1 MISKYLTEY
10 MIDANI
16 INEDDKSIIQYGIYG
31 LISTFF
37 NIATIL
43 VIGAYYQCIVESM
56 LFTIVFYFLRIYA
69 GGYHAKT
76 SGRCYLFSV
85 LITFFNFGIIH
96 RLRLEFITLTLIFMA
111 ASVIIFLTSPMDS
124 TNKPLDTIEKEVYRK
139 KSRIT
144 IFISIILYFIF
155 FFLKIYPVC
164 WAISIA
170 YANVGI
176 LLTLSAMKKQLTLH
190 L

>member
-16 INEDDKSIIQYGIYG
+16 ISEDDKSIIQYGIYG

-76 SGRCYLFSV
+76 NGQYQQ
-85 LITFFNFGIIH
+85 T
-96 RLRLEFITLTLIFMA
+96 
-111 ASVIIFLTSPMDS
+111 
-124 TNKPLDTIEKEVYRK
+124 
-139 KSRIT
+139 
-144 IFISIILYFIF
+144 
-155 FFLKIYPVC
+155 
-164 WAISIA
+164 
-170 YANVGI
+170 VGYD
-176 LLTLSAMKKQLTLH
+176 
-190 L
+190 